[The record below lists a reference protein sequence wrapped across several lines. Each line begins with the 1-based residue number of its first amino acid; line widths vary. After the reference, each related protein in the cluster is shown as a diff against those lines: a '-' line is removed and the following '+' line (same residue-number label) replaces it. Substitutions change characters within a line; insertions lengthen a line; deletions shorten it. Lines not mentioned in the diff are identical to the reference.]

1 MESVA
6 SHPGGVETWFLVA
19 SCYRNRDKLW
29 LMRNLALTQ
38 SLSFIFSFSMT
49 VSPLVRESKT
59 VLNCRFHAV
68 NSGFQVLDFGFFVS
82 GTWISDFIRE
92 WNSGFL
98 ELYSDSKAYASGL
111 WIPLAKISR
120 IPESGFPHI
129 GRSVYNAQWITKAF
143 KKILKRYSLKTRKY
157 P

>member
-6 SHPGGVETWFLVA
+6 SHPGGVETRFLVA

-38 SLSFIFSFSMT
+38 SLSFIFSFSTT

-92 WNSGFL
+92 
-98 ELYSDSKAYASGL
+98 
-111 WIPLAKISR
+111 
-120 IPESGFPHI
+120 
-129 GRSVYNAQWITKAF
+129 
-143 KKILKRYSLKTRKY
+143 
-157 P
+157 